1 MRVSSPTFCTKHSL
15 RHLIRRAGRLSSLPS
30 TTSGL
35 SQTLTT
41 CETSISLDGAA
52 IFQRRQ
58 DDGDC
63 GLGVTGVVDLRA
75 ADGDW
80 RGGLGGDAVAK
91 ASHVA
96 LWGGDLK
103 VVAGVGL
110 KVRDDCLSQTS
121 VHLHLQSVVL
131 HLEGSWS

>member
-1 MRVSSPTFCTKHSL
+1 MRVSSPTFCTKHRL

-52 IFQRRQ
+52 IFQRRK

-96 LWGGDLK
+96 LGGGDLK